1 MSTVV
6 ENYVHLLDLRFEELA
21 ARLEADGVR
30 SGSARALWQA
40 LHRGESADPR
50 ESPDLP
56 PAARRWLEERIGV
69 DAVIDAPVVSADIKS
84 GDERTR
90 KLLLRLDDGHEIE
103 TVIMGYPG
111 RFTACLSSQ
120 VGCAMGCV
128 FCATGQM
135 GFTRHL
141 RPGEIVA
148 QALIAHRLLR
158 ADGEAGLRNLVLM
171 GMGEPLHN
179 YDGVIQALKILGDR
193 RGLGIA
199 ESRMSVCTVG
209 IVPEIHRLA
218 RENHPYNLAV
228 SLHATNDEE
237 RNALVPVNQRWPIA
251 DVLEACRFYSDSSGR
266 KVFFGWTLIAGR
278 NDSPE
283 HARQVAALLKG
294 MKAHVNLIPLNPTD
308 GYDGR
313 TSDDG
318 AAVEFSAIVQQSGIP
333 CTIRQRRGIDVAA
346 GCGQLRSETAERR
359 KAGTR
364 PGQKSGPPSCPA

>member
-1 MSTVV
+1 M
-6 ENYVHLLDLRFEELA
+6 
-21 ARLEADGVR
+21 
-30 SGSARALWQA
+30 
-40 LHRGESADPR
+40 
-50 ESPDLP
+50 
-56 PAARRWLEERIGV
+56 
-69 DAVIDAPVVSADIKS
+69 
-84 GDERTR
+84 
-90 KLLLRLDDGHEIE
+90 
-103 TVIMGYPG
+103 
-111 RFTACLSSQ
+111 
-120 VGCAMGCV
+120 
-128 FCATGQM
+128 
-135 GFTRHL
+135 
-141 RPGEIVA
+141 
-148 QALIAHRLLR
+148 
-158 ADGEAGLRNLVLM
+158 
-171 GMGEPLHN
+171 HN
-179 YDGVIQALKILGDR
+179 YDGVIQALRILGDR

-251 DVLEACRFYSDSSGR
+251 EVLDACRFYSDSSGR

-359 KAGTR
+359 KPGTR
-364 PGQKSGPPSCPA
+364 PGKKSGPASCPA